1 MIVLLAI
8 LLLAVTT
15 QKQFKLNYNHT
26 SNTIQLYD
34 EKGKHINLKLAF
46 DTPDLQLHQSLKGTT
61 LFL

>member
-1 MIVLLAI
+1 MRVLLAI
-8 LLLAVTT
+8 LLFAATI

-34 EKGKHINLKLAF
+34 EKSKPINLKIAF